1 MFLIGS
7 SSTGSGG
14 DEIHVAKPFLVLSS
28 ELRMSFGKPYISKH
42 GAAIPTGACMM
53 LSISVSSS
61 RDAIDA
67 TDATDTI
74 DEMDEIEELLR
85 IGFGMWG
92 ANGAWCNACKFES
105 LLAFLIHEDE

>member
-1 MFLIGS
+1 MFLIGC

-14 DEIHVAKPFLVLSS
+14 DEIQVANPFFVLSS
-28 ELRMSFGKPYISKH
+28 ELRMSLGKPYISRH
-42 GAAIPTGACMM
+42 GAATPTGACMM

-67 TDATDTI
+67 TDTI

-85 IGFGMWG
+85 IGFGICG
-92 ANGAWCNACKFES
+92 ANGA
-105 LLAFLIHEDE
+105 

>member
-1 MFLIGS
+1 MFLIGI

-14 DEIHVAKPFLVLSS
+14 DEIHVANPFFVLSS
-28 ELRMSFGKPYISKH
+28 ELRMSRGKPYISKH

-61 RDAIDA
+61 RDAIDV

-74 DEMDEIEELLR
+74 DDIDVIEELLR
-85 IGFGMWG
+85 IGFGICG
-92 ANGAWCNACKFES
+92 ANGA
-105 LLAFLIHEDE
+105 